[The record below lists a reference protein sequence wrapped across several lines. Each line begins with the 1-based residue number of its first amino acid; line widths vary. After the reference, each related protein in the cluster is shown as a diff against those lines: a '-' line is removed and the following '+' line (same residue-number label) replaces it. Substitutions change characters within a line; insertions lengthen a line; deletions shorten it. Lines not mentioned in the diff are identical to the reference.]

1 MPKWYGGSTLNPD
14 ELIPKKDQ
22 WTEQWRRVT
31 RWFRRSEKI
40 KKKAEVK
47 ELDEGDIDVL
57 IAFFQNCYHL
67 RDWISDSRPDLKPK
81 LDRFFEQH
89 FEMRTCR
96 NICDGYKH
104 KRLTSGKH
112 PDPDFNLYREYD
124 YFQSDAEPSR
134 SPLLYRIAFA
144 YDNDIKKYDLFVFTE
159 ICFHLWEEFI
169 SKEMSTSAN
178 PE

>member
-22 WTEQWRRVT
+22 WTVQWRRVT

-47 ELDEGDIDVL
+47 ELDESDIDVL
-57 IAFFQNCYHL
+57 IAFFQNCYYL
-67 RDWISDSRPDLKPK
+67 RDWISDSRLDLKPK

-89 FEMRTCR
+89 FEMRACR

-112 PDPDFNLYREYD
+112 PDRTLTCIGNMTTFSLTPSHQGVHYSTASL
-124 YFQSDAEPSR
+124 SPMIMTSR
-134 SPLLYRIAFA
+134 STIFSFLQRYVFAFGR
-144 YDNDIKKYDLFVFTE
+144 NSFPKR
-159 ICFHLWEEFI
+159 
-169 SKEMSTSAN
+169 
-178 PE
+178 